1 MKKAKAITLLSIV
14 SAIVAFF
21 ILFTFLPFSFGVK
34 NFNSALGAIELDY
47 DLAGGR
53 AYTLKLSEDNV
64 NNVEDIDEVLSKL
77 NYRMESLG
85 YTSFEIN
92 AVKDADVNVMDY
104 DIVIKAKAD
113 TNEYGKPNVEQLDAD
128 IVAVSAYGKVR
139 FFGNTS
145 SNPDDSM
152 EILKGKAVIK
162 DAEYVGPYYA
172 EEQTIYQVAIT
183 FYEDACEELLALYPE
198 DSSSYYLKIT
208 VGDIVLLDGSSPLNK
223 EYIVNNQL
231 GITTTTEAGARQA
244 ALQLSDGGLDYL
256 YTVDVDES
264 YAVSSIYGEN
274 AKTIFY
280 IVIGAIFFL
289 IMISYVVLFK
299 KLGVVACLSSIPFLL
314 LEIIMLIAIPGIRL
328 SLGGLV
334 GVLMAIILNTV
345 CTYTALSG
353 IKNQA
358 KLGKTAKNAVAYGLR
373 GAFVP
378 TTVATASSAV
388 LSLVLLIFT
397 KGLIKNFAITL
408 GIGAVLAFI
417 ALNVFFRMYNA
428 LILPLVKDKN
438 TYIVNTEA
446 K

>member
-47 DLAGGR
+47 DMAGGR

-64 NNVEDIDEVLSKL
+64 ENVEDIDAVLSKL
-77 NYRMESLG
+77 NYRMEALG
-85 YTSFEIN
+85 YTSFEIS
-92 AVKDADVNVMDY
+92 AVKDADEKVTDY

-113 TNEYGKPNVEQLDAD
+113 TNEYGKPNDAQLDND
-128 IVAVSAYGKVR
+128 IVAVAAYGSVK
-139 FFGNTS
+139 FFGNTE

-152 EILKGKAVIK
+152 EILADMPVIK
-162 DAEYVGPYYA
+162 NAEYVGAYYSGD
-172 EEQTIYQVAIT
+172 TLIYQVVIT
-183 FYEDACEELLALYPE
+183 FYEDACEELLSKYTE
-198 DSSSYYLKIT
+198 DSSYYVKIT
-208 VGDIVLLDGSSPLNK
+208 VGDLVLLDGSQPLPKDN
-223 EYIVNNQL
+223 IVNNQI
-231 GITTTTEAGARQA
+231 GITTSTEAGARQA

-264 YAVSSIYGEN
+264 YSVSSVYGEN

-280 IVIGAIFFL
+280 SVIGVVFFL
-289 IMISYVVLFK
+289 IMVSYVVLYK
-299 KLGVVACLSSIPFLL
+299 KLGVSAMLAVIPFLL

-328 SLGGLV
+328 SLGGIV
-334 GVLMAIILNTV
+334 GVLFAIVLNTA
-345 CTYTALSG
+345 CMFTALNR
-353 IKNQA
+353 IKNEA
-358 KLGKTAKNAVAYGLR
+358 KNGKTAKNAVSYGLK

-378 TTVATASSAV
+378 TTVACFASGA
-388 LSLVLLIFT
+388 LSLVLIICA

-408 GIGAVLAFI
+408 GIGAVLAF
-417 ALNVFFRMYNA
+417 ATLNVLFRLYNA

-438 TYIVNTEA
+438 TYIVNAEA
-446 K
+446 E